1 MRFAFYLSGME
12 QLTGL
17 SQEDWQFL
25 SEIADEN
32 GVAPATLASMIISS
46 ELDEWRDYLR
56 HIESENDNL
65 ATVQEKQVEELMV

>member
-56 HIESENDNL
+56 QIESEKDNL